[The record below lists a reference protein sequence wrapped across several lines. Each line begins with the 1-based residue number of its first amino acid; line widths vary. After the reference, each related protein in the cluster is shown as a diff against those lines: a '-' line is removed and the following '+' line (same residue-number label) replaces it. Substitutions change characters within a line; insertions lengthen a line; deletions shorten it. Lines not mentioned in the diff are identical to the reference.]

1 VKDRGM
7 SKNRRPPAL
16 NAVKHGGYSN
26 LALLPG
32 EDPKEFAE
40 FARRVALEYR
50 PAGPSEESVVA
61 QLTKVL
67 WRTNHLGVY
76 QLVARVSKRWHSL
89 LANKNEPDFDFNQAL
104 LRFALQTLKKMVLH
118 FEHAKEHAE
127 VQQKLS
133 QGLAE
138 FNLLAKQVVEED
150 GVDAD
155 QMLDNA
161 AEEIALA
168 LAGDDITHDNLIKE
182 LETGERLY
190 AFSARLLKMLFQI
203 KAMKQMS
210 GLDVPPVPTRSVSGP
225 MAVIEQTVPADQV
238 SVSARAFGDT
248 GKPSEEAAVEPTVAP
263 AEASALPTMD
273 APTLIPASEDAVPVP
288 ANTEPREMPT
298 MSEAVPEPAAKAN
311 CTGTTIEDG
320 TVVAGADQVAGPAFA
335 PAPGDEAG
343 RAPRRPGRPGTSR
356 SRRLINTAPENRQE
370 CARPT

>member
-1 VKDRGM
+1 MGK
-7 SKNRRPPAL
+7 KPRPPSL
-16 NAVKHGGYSN
+16 NALKHGAYSN
-26 LALLPG
+26 LGLLPG

-40 FARRVALEYR
+40 FACRVALEHR

-89 LANKNEPDFDFNQAL
+89 LANKNEPDFDFNEAL
-104 LRFALQTLKKMVLH
+104 LRFTRRALQKAVLH
-118 FEHAKEHAE
+118 LENAKDRAE

-138 FNLLAKQVVEED
+138 FNLLAKQVVEEED

-161 AEEIALA
+161 AGEIALA

-182 LETGERLY
+182 LETGERLN
-190 AFSARLLKMLFQI
+190 AFSARLLKTLFQI

-238 SVSARAFGDT
+238 SVSARAFGDI
-248 GKPSEEAAVEPTVAP
+248 GKPSEEAAVEPTVAL
-263 AEASALPTMD
+263 AEATALPTMD
-273 APTLIPASEDAVPVP
+273 APTLIPASEAAVPVP
-288 ANTEPREMPT
+288 THTEPHGMPT
-298 MSEAVPEPAAKAN
+298 MSDAVPEPAAKAD
-311 CTGTTIEDG
+311 CAGTTFKDG
-320 TVVAGADQVAGPAFA
+320 AVVAGAD
-335 PAPGDEAG
+335 
-343 RAPRRPGRPGTSR
+343 
-356 SRRLINTAPENRQE
+356 
-370 CARPT
+370 